1 MIYSF
6 SPPKNRGLCTILRTE
21 AGGQE
26 ELLSAET
33 ASKTNDD
40 DDDGGDDDDDDD
52 DDEKNMSQHLKR
64 KVYCNNSHWLSKD
77 SPPSES
83 ISAAKKSTPHLS
95 NHVAYYDAASLYPT
109 SGESHLSSQCKK
121 SNASSQQ
128 RNNTNL
134 NLSTTAGKSRRL
146 STRKKFFPPP
156 SFPFPPFLSFPS
168 LFGKEKEKEGKR
180 RGKGRRMLKTEN
192 SVMFFRA
199 RRHAHWYGISVC
211 QGFLH
216 VASAEKRKE
225 M

>member
-1 MIYSF
+1 M
-6 SPPKNRGLCTILRTE
+6 
-21 AGGQE
+21 
-26 ELLSAET
+26 
-33 ASKTNDD
+33 
-40 DDDGGDDDDDDD
+40 
-52 DDEKNMSQHLKR
+52 
-64 KVYCNNSHWLSKD
+64 
-77 SPPSES
+77 
-83 ISAAKKSTPHLS
+83 PHLNS
-95 NHVAYYDAASLYPT
+95 ATTKLELVDNRRQKPAVVD
-109 SGESHLSSQCKK
+109 KK
-121 SNASSQQ
+121 KIFS
-128 RNNTNL
+128 
-134 NLSTTAGKSRRL
+134 
-146 STRKKFFPPP
+146 PPP

>member
-1 MIYSF
+1 
-6 SPPKNRGLCTILRTE
+6 
-21 AGGQE
+21 
-26 ELLSAET
+26 
-33 ASKTNDD
+33 
-40 DDDGGDDDDDDD
+40 
-52 DDEKNMSQHLKR
+52 LKR

-109 SGESHLSSQCKK
+109 SGESPLSSQCKK

-146 STRKKFFPPP
+146 STKIFFPFPP
-156 SFPFPPFLSFPS
+156 SFPFTPFLPFPS

-180 RGKGRRMLKTEN
+180 MGERKKD
-192 SVMFFRA
+192 
-199 RRHAHWYGISVC
+199 
-211 QGFLH
+211 
-216 VASAEKRKE
+216 AED
-225 M
+225 